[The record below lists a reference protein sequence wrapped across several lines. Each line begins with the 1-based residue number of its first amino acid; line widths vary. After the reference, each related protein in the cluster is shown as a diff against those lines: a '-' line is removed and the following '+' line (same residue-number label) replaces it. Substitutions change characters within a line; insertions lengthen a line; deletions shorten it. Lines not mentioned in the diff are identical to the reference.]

1 MRRVTGTG
9 VVVSGFVMAILWLH
23 IGVVQIA
30 HFLQDI
36 KLNVSGEIKHL
47 NKTISN
53 RIAL

>member
-1 MRRVTGTG
+1 
-9 VVVSGFVMAILWLH
+9 VVVFGFVMAILWLH

-30 HFLQDI
+30 QFSNDI

-53 RIAL
+53 WIAL